1 MKKMR
6 LFPLA
11 FAILATCVCP
21 GVAQEPMDSRLPL
34 DPEVRVGRLDN
45 GMTYYIKHAENP
57 PKRADFF
64 IAHNVGALQEEDNQN
79 GLAHFLEHLAFNG
92 TKNFPKT
99 AMLDYLESIGL
110 RLGPNVNAYT
120 SRERTVYNVSS
131 VPLVREGIVDTVLMI
146 LHDWSGNIACEPEE
160 VEAERG
166 VIREEWRRGDS
177 PRARLARKTAVYEYA
192 GSKHAQRTVLGD
204 WDVINNF
211 ERQTLVDF
219 YHKWYRPDLQAI
231 IIVGDFDVDKMEQ
244 RVRKVMSAI
253 PAAENPTPKEIY
265 TIPDTGKPTYG
276 LIADAETKA
285 IGVKVIFRQPCPTF
299 EERMMESTLAKE
311 LSRKIFL
318 EAVRGRVQL
327 SEKRPDAPYFRVVAV
342 CGNLSNCKNTLQLTA
357 LPKGLQ
363 MRQALTGMLI
373 DVEQIRRYDF
383 SPEEF
388 KQAKAKVIREEQK
401 AAERYGQLTNTEL
414 AGLYVAHFT
423 NNEPYMTPDDRKKA
437 IDEALESITLKD
449 VNDMRQ
455 EMTRE
460 DDMLIIVSLP
470 QDDADNAPSKEVVMH
485 LIDSI
490 DQADIPS
497 PNRRKAIDKP
507 LFTKSVTPGTV
518 VKTRSAPYGATEWT
532 LSNGIKVQWLTVPEV
547 TGARKISMN
556 AVKQGG
562 FARDNDIEGLRI
574 LQNYLRTIGLKGIPY
589 DELNDLLFDREVS
602 VSVSLKYNSVT
613 LAGSSGIEDLET
625 MLQLAHLYLTEPDFS
640 EKSYARYIE
649 RYRNSLE
656 KEKGITQLFR
666 DSVNRIKYDN
676 HVWLTPVTAQS
687 LDRVNAEKARQL
699 YDKVIGNADGYT
711 FFFAGEMEAEKARPL
726 IEKYIGS
733 LEVKPGRKVPDMQM
747 KLIPGTEDFEYVQKS
762 PTTPKSQIERIYH
775 GTFKCSPANYATL
788 RYISQILANR
798 YRISIR
804 EEKGGTYS
812 ISVQPEVEA
821 RPKGYC
827 WLYIE
832 FETDPKLCTM
842 LLEEVQKG
850 IADLAENL
858 PSEQEVAAARLY
870 FKRMNAEQK
879 PQRQK
884 TAYYWLGKMQS
895 LYFDKIDFEAD
906 NEAYLLNVSAED
918 IHKLAKQILSQGNR
932 FTSICTQN

>member
-21 GVAQEPMDSRLPL
+21 GVAQEPMDNRLPL

-57 PKRADFF
+57 PQRADFF

-177 PRARLARKTAVYEYA
+177 PRARLARKTAMYEYA

-219 YHKWYRPDLQAI
+219 YHKWYRPDLQAV
-231 IIVGDFDVDKMEQ
+231 IIVGDVDVDKMEQ

-285 IGVKVIFRQPCPTF
+285 IGVKLIFRQPCPTL
-299 EERMMESTLAKE
+299 EERMMESTLVKE

-318 EAVRGRVQL
+318 EAVRARAQL
-327 SEKRPDAPYFRVVAV
+327 SEKRADAPYFRVVAV
-342 CGNLSNCKNTLQLTA
+342 CGNLSNCKNTFQLTG
-357 LPKGLQ
+357 LPKGVQ
-363 MRQALTGMLI
+363 MREALTGMLI

-388 KQAKAKVIREEQK
+388 KQAKAKVAREEQK
-401 AAERYGQLTNTEL
+401 AFERYGQMTNTEL

-423 NNEPYMTPDDRKKA
+423 HNEPYMTADDRKKV
-437 IDEALESITLKD
+437 IEEALEIITLKD

-460 DDMLIIVSLP
+460 DDMLIIISLP
-470 QDDADNAPSKEVVMH
+470 QADIDNAPTEETVMH
-485 LIDSI
+485 LIDSVSN
-490 DQADIPS
+490 ADIPS
-497 PNRRKAIDKP
+497 PNRRKTIDKP
-507 LFTKSVTPGTV
+507 LFTKSVTPGSV
-518 VKTRSAPYGATEWT
+518 VKTRPAPYGATEWT
-532 LSNGIKVQWLTVPEV
+532 LSNGIKVQWLTVPEIK
-547 TGARKISMN
+547 GARKISMN
-556 AVKQGG
+556 AIKQGG
-562 FARDNDIEGLRI
+562 FARDNDVEALRI
-574 LQNYLRTIGLKGIPY
+574 LRTYLRTIGLNGIPY
-589 DELNDLLFDREVS
+589 DELNEMLFDREVS
-602 VSVSLKYNSVT
+602 VSVSLKYNSVA
-613 LAGSSGIEDLET
+613 LAGSSGVEDLET
-625 MLQLAHLYLTEPDFS
+625 MLQLAHLYLTDPDFS
-640 EKSYARYIE
+640 EESYNRYTE

-656 KEKGITQLFR
+656 KEKGIAQLYR
-666 DSVNRIKYDN
+666 DSVNKIKYDN
-676 HVWLTPVTAQS
+676 HVWLTPVTTRS
-687 LDRVNAEKARQL
+687 LDRVTAEKARQL
-699 YDKVIGNADGYT
+699 YDKVVGNADGYT

-733 LEVKPGRKVPDMQM
+733 LDVTPGQKCPDMQM
-747 KLIPGTEDFEYVQKS
+747 KLIPGTKEFEYVQKS
-762 PTTPKSQIERIYH
+762 MITPKSQIERIYH
-775 GTFKCSPANYATL
+775 GKFKCTPANYATL
-788 RYISQILANR
+788 RYVSQILANR

-812 ISVQPEVEA
+812 ISVQPEVEV
-821 RPKGYC
+821 RPEGYC

-832 FETDPKLCTM
+832 FETDPKLSAM
-842 LLEEVQKG
+842 LLDEVQKG
-850 IADLAENL
+850 IADLAENP

-879 PQRQK
+879 SQRQK

-895 LYFDKIDFEAD
+895 RYFDKIDFEAD
-906 NEAYLLNVSAED
+906 NEEYLLNVSADD
-918 IHKLAKQILSQGNR
+918 ICKLARHILSQGNC